1 MREHEMKDMSRI
13 LVVEDSPTQA
23 EWLKLILGEAGF
35 VADIAVDGTTALAR
49 LAGSPFDMV
58 ISDIVMPGLSGYE
71 LCRKIKADPVL
82 RHIPVVLLTARE
94 DPTDIF
100 RGLDCGADNF
110 YTKPY
115 DPDRLVGRIRNILSN
130 RALRLLAKR
139 EDGVEVSFSGQ
150 TFIVASGKE
159 QILDLLV
166 STFEDIVLAN
176 LDLEKSRNELVAAKA
191 AVEEYARLLES
202 RARSSEEV
210 HRTIIEGVT
219 EGIITMDERGI
230 VNSINPAAEEIF
242 GYAAH
247 EVIGQNVSLLI
258 PEPHRGAPDA
268 AIASYVQA
276 RFGKIIG
283 KEPSEVEGLRKD
295 GKVFPLLLGMSEMI
309 AEDRRLFIGLTQD
322 ISARRASEVQI
333 RQLQKMEAVGQLT
346 GGIAH
351 DFNNILMVI
360 VSNTEELQEE
370 EDLDPRLRERLKDIG
385 QAAERATDLTRSLLA
400 FSRKLPL
407 RPQRTDINELVVRTG
422 KLMRSTLGAQI
433 EIDSVLAEGL
443 WTVNVDRPQ
452 FENALVNLCVN
463 ARDAMPAGGRLLIET
478 ANVTLDDAYVAQNPD
493 AAAGAYVMIS
503 VTDTGVGIPRDQLAK
518 VFEPFFTTKE
528 VGKGTGLGL
537 SMVHGFVKQSDG
549 HIGISSEPGVGTVIS
564 MYLPRSDGVH
574 AQNAP
579 ASVQTIPRGSE
590 RILVVEDEAKI
601 RDVVVQQLQSLGYA
615 VDQASDGTAG
625 LAAVAAAARPYD
637 LVLTDITMPGQLNG
651 RALADA
657 VQSRRPETGVLF
669 MSGYPET
676 SVIRGGHLAASIQFL
691 VKPFRKVDL
700 ALAVR
705 RVLDKSSV
713 AAG

>member
-1 MREHEMKDMSRI
+1 MREPPVKDMPRI

-23 EWLKLILGEAGF
+23 QWLKLILDEAGF
-35 VADIAVDGTTALAR
+35 VAEIAADGATALAC
-49 LAGSPFDMV
+49 LAGSRFDMV

-71 LCRKIKADPVL
+71 LCRKIKADPAL
-82 RHIPVVLLTARE
+82 RQIPVVLLTARE

-115 DPDRLVGRIRNILSN
+115 DPDRLVGRIRSILSN
-130 RALRLLAKR
+130 RALRLWGVKR
-139 EDGVEVSFSGQ
+139 QDGVEVSFSGQ
-150 TFIVASGKE
+150 TFIVGSGKE

-210 HRTIIEGVT
+210 HRTIVEGIA

-242 GYAAH
+242 GYGAQ

-258 PEPHRGAPDA
+258 PESRGGAPNA
-268 AIASYVQA
+268 AGASYVPA
-276 RFGKIIG
+276 RFGKTIG
-283 KEPSEVEGLRKD
+283 QQPSEVEGVRKD
-295 GKVFPLLLGMSEMI
+295 GKPFPLLLGMSEMI
-309 AEDRRLFIGLTQD
+309 AGDRRLFIGLTQD

-360 VSNTEELQEE
+360 VTNADEIQEE
-370 EDLDPRLRERLKDIG
+370 ENLEPRLRERLENIN

-407 RPQRTDINELVVRTG
+407 RPQRTDINELVVKTG
-422 KLMRSTLGAQI
+422 KLLRSTLGAQI
-433 EIDSVLAEGL
+433 DIDPVLAEGV

-478 ANVTLDDAYVAQNPD
+478 ANVTLDDTYVAQNPD
-493 AAAGAYVMIS
+493 AVAGAYVKIS
-503 VTDTGVGIPRDQLAK
+503 VTDTGVGIPPEQLAK

-549 HIGISSEPGVGTVIS
+549 HIGIASEPGVGTVVS

-574 AQNAP
+574 VQTAP

-590 RILVVEDEAKI
+590 RILVVEDEANI
-601 RDVVVQQLQSLGYA
+601 RVVVAEQLQSLGYA

-625 LAAVAAAARPYD
+625 LAAVTAAARPYD

-676 SVIRGGHLAASIQFL
+676 SAVHGEHLDASVQFL
-691 VKPFRKVDL
+691 VKPFRKIDL

-705 RVLDKSSV
+705 RLLDHQ